1 MEEQADGLAGRNG
14 RREIPVAAVEPG
26 PHGQSERFAV
36 EGVVAGPAPHRVA
49 DPQISALDHLI
60 RRRDR
65 RIGSPEDVA
74 AAAESALT
82 GFTVAGAV
90 VGADGQGALAVA
102 TDGRVAAVK
111 LHGRR
116 MVVREIPWARVRST
130 TKGIVAEV
138 EGGFGPVMLAGVDV
152 LDIRRLAPR

>member
-1 MEEQADGLAGRNG
+1 MILPLVGTVTTGALTGLGVGVALGGAG
-14 RREIPVAAVEPG
+14 IAW
-26 PHGQSERFAV
+26 
-36 EGVVAGPAPHRVA
+36 
-49 DPQISALDHLI
+49 LCT

-74 AAAESALT
+74 AAAEAALT

-102 TDGRVAAVK
+102 TDGRVAALK
-111 LHGRR
+111 LQGRR
-116 MVVREIPWARVRST
+116 IAVREIPWTRVRST
-130 TKGIVAEV
+130 AEGIVAEV
-138 EGGFGPVMLAGVDV
+138 DGRFGPVMLAGVDV